1 MIVEIGHFALALAL
15 GVAVIQTVVPLWG
28 VARQDPV
35 LASVGPAA
43 AIACFLL
50 VALAFGSLMFSY
62 VASDFSV
69 ENVASKSHS
78 AQPLIFKLTSVW
90 GNHEGSML
98 LWVLILVLFGALVA
112 LSRRSLPARLRPRP
126 CSRSTSRPLRSSPA
140 AMKWRLAFWRRRTG
154 WAFPCRGSYRSPA
167 STTPIL
173 PRWCGRR

>member
-69 ENVASKSHS
+69 ENVASNSHS

-98 LWVLILVLFGALVA
+98 LWVLNLVLYGA
-112 LSRRSLPARLRPRP
+112 
-126 CSRSTSRPLRSSPA
+126 
-140 AMKWRLAFWRRRTG
+140 
-154 WAFPCRGSYRSPA
+154 
-167 STTPIL
+167 
-173 PRWCGRR
+173 